1 VASEF
6 LVVYDYGM
14 GALWAV
20 VLADS
25 ADEITARVDLYLST
39 IRAFDEAIYNGIEP
53 RVTGLDG
60 VRSLAAA
67 VAALEALQ
75 TGCVAQVEQIL

>member
-1 VASEF
+1 MASEF

-25 ADEITARVDLYLST
+25 ADEITARYPEIT
-39 IRAFDEAIYNGIEP
+39 IAIT
-53 RVTGLDG
+53 TGPPG
-60 VRSLAAA
+60 
-67 VAALEALQ
+67 
-75 TGCVAQVEQIL
+75 